1 LLKSYFLGDK
11 MSETQYLAPKSI
23 DEAVKAHSAA
33 NGKARFLA
41 GGTDLLVQ
49 IKSGIKKPN
58 LVIDIKKIVELNSI
72 NEVSDNEFKVGAAVS
87 GANLNRNK
95 KFANL
100 WPGVLEAFRLIGSEQ
115 IQGRASLGGN
125 LCNGSPAGDSVPAL
139 VAAGCNVT
147 IAGPNG
153 SRNIPIETFHTGPGK
168 TVLEN
173 GEMLVSINF
182 PKRAANSG
190 DAYLRMTP
198 RTEMDIAVVGCGVNI
213 TMENGICTNARVSLG
228 AVAPTPLL
236 INEASDIMVG
246 TDINS
251 DIIQRVSK
259 ICMEACNPINDK
271 RGTIDYRTKVAGVL
285 FKRTVLTAIDRI
297 KGI

>member
-1 LLKSYFLGDK
+1 
-11 MSETQYLAPKSI
+11 MSDTQYLAAKTI
-23 DEAVKAHSAA
+23 DEAVDAHAKA
-33 NGKARFLA
+33 NGSARFLA

-49 IKSGIKKPN
+49 IKSGIRKPN

-72 NEVSDNEFKVGAAVS
+72 KEISDNEFMVGASVS
-87 GANLNRNK
+87 GANLNRNP
-95 KFANL
+95 KFAKL

-139 VAAGCNVT
+139 IAAGCKAV
-147 IAGPNG
+147 IAGPG
-153 SRNIPIETFHTGPGK
+153 ERKEIPIENFHLGPGK
-168 TVLEN
+168 TILEN
-173 GEMLVSINF
+173 GQMLVSLKF
-182 PKRAANSG
+182 PRRNKNSS

-213 TMENGICTNARVSLG
+213 SMDNGICTDARVSLG

-236 INEASDIMVG
+236 IKEATEIMIG
-246 TDINS
+246 SNLDENTLDE
-251 DIIQRVSK
+251 VSK
-259 ICMEACNPINDK
+259 ICMDACNPIDDK

-285 FKRTVLTAIDRI
+285 FKRTTHIAVDRI
-297 KGI
+297 IGN

>member
-1 LLKSYFLGDK
+1 
-11 MSETQYLAPKSI
+11 MSDTQYLAAKTI
-23 DEAVKAHSAA
+23 DEAVQAHNQA
-33 NGKARFLA
+33 NGAARFLA

-58 LVIDIKKIVELNSI
+58 LVIDVKKIVELNSI
-72 NEVSDNEFKVGAAVS
+72 DEISENEFVIGASVS

-95 KFANL
+95 KFASL

-139 VAAGCNVT
+139 IAAGCVAV
-147 IAGPNG
+147 IAGPDG
-153 SRNIPIETFHTGPGK
+153 RKELPIEEFHTGPGRTILK
-168 TVLEN
+168 N
-173 GEMLVSINF
+173 GEMLVSLKF
-182 PKRAANSG
+182 PKKEKNSS

-213 TMENGICTNARVSLG
+213 TLENDICTSARVSLG

-236 INEASDIMVG
+236 IKEASEIMTG
-246 TDINS
+246 TNLNDEVLEK
-251 DIIQRVSK
+251 VSK
-259 ICMEACNPINDK
+259 LCMDSCNPINDK
-271 RGTIDYRTKVAGVL
+271 RGTIEYRTKVAGVL
-285 FKRTVLTAIDRI
+285 FKRTTLIAIDRI
-297 KGI
+297 KGK

>member
-1 LLKSYFLGDK
+1 
-11 MSETQYLAPKSI
+11 MSETQYLAPITI

-33 NGKARFLA
+33 KGSARFLA

-72 NEVSDNEFKVGAAVS
+72 KEISENEFKVGSAVS

-95 KFANL
+95 KFADL

-139 VAAGCNVT
+139 VAAKCTVT
-147 IAGPNG
+147 ITGPNG
-153 SRNIPIETFHTGPGK
+153 SKDIAIEKFHTGPGK
-168 TVLEN
+168 TILEN

-182 PKRAANSG
+182 PKRNLNSA

-198 RTEMDIAVVGCGVNI
+198 RTEMDIAVVGCSVNI
-213 TMENGICTNARVSLG
+213 TIDKGLCTDARVSLG
-228 AVAPTPLL
+228 AVAPTVLL
-236 INEASDIMVG
+236 IEEAAKIMIG
-246 TDINS
+246 TDLNA
-251 DIIQRVSK
+251 DILDKVSK
-259 ICMEACNPINDK
+259 LCSDACNPINDK

-285 FKRTVLTAIDRI
+285 FKRAALIAIDRI

>member
-1 LLKSYFLGDK
+1 
-11 MSETQYLAPKSI
+11 MSETQYLAPKTI

-33 NGKARFLA
+33 KGSARFLA

-72 NEVSDNEFKVGAAVS
+72 NEISDNEFKVGSAVS

-95 KFANL
+95 KFADL

-139 VAAGCNVT
+139 VAAKCTVT
-147 IAGPNG
+147 ITGPNG
-153 SRNIPIETFHTGPGK
+153 SKDIAIEKFHTGPGK
-168 TVLEN
+168 TILEN

-182 PKRAANSG
+182 PKRNINSA

-198 RTEMDIAVVGCGVNI
+198 RTEMDIAVVGCSVNI
-213 TMENGICTNARVSLG
+213 TMDEGLCTDARVSLG
-228 AVAPTPLL
+228 AVAPTVLL
-236 INEASDIMVG
+236 IEEAAKIMIG
-246 TDINS
+246 TDLNA
-251 DIIQRVSK
+251 DILDKVSK
-259 ICMEACNPINDK
+259 LCSDACNPINDK

-285 FKRTVLTAIDRI
+285 FKRAALIAIDRI

>member
-1 LLKSYFLGDK
+1 
-11 MSETQYLAPKSI
+11 MSDTQYLAAKTI
-23 DEAVKAHSAA
+23 DEAVNAHEKA
-33 NGKARFLA
+33 NGTARFLA

-49 IKSGIKKPN
+49 IKSGIRKPN

-72 NEVSDNEFKVGAAVS
+72 NEISDGEFEIGASVS
-87 GANLNRNK
+87 GANLNRNP
-95 KFANL
+95 KFAKL

-139 VAAGCNVT
+139 IAAGCKAV
-147 IAGPNG
+147 IAGPKG
-153 SRNIPIETFHTGPGK
+153 RKDVPIENFHLGPGK

-173 GEMLVSINF
+173 GEMLVSLKF
-182 PKRAANSG
+182 PKRVSNSA

-213 TMENGICTNARVSLG
+213 SLENDICTHARVSLG

-236 INEASDIMVG
+236 IEEASDIMIG
-246 TDINS
+246 SKLDDDTLD
-251 DIIQRVSK
+251 RVSK
-259 ICMEACNPINDK
+259 ICMDACNPINDK
-271 RGTIDYRTKVAGVL
+271 RGTVDYRTKVAGVL
-285 FKRTVLTAIDRI
+285 AKRATKLAAERI
-297 KGI
+297 GGNK

>member
-72 NEVSDNEFKVGAAVS
+72 IEVSDNEFKVGAAVS

-182 PKRAANSG
+182 PKRASNSG

>member
-1 LLKSYFLGDK
+1 
-11 MSETQYLAPKSI
+11 MSETQYLAPITI
-23 DEAVKAHSAA
+23 DEAVNAHSAA
-33 NGKARFLA
+33 KGSARFLA

-72 NEVSDNEFKVGAAVS
+72 KEISENEFKVGSAVS

-95 KFANL
+95 KFADL

-139 VAAGCNVT
+139 VAAKCTVT
-147 IAGPNG
+147 ITGPNG
-153 SRNIPIETFHTGPGK
+153 SKDIAIEKFHTGPGK
-168 TVLEN
+168 TILEN

-182 PKRAANSG
+182 PKRNLNSA

-198 RTEMDIAVVGCGVNI
+198 RTEMDIAVVGCSVNI
-213 TMENGICTNARVSLG
+213 TIDKGLCTDARVSLG
-228 AVAPTPLL
+228 AVAPTVLL
-236 INEASDIMVG
+236 IEEAAKIMIG
-246 TDINS
+246 TDLNA
-251 DIIQRVSK
+251 DILDKVSK
-259 ICMEACNPINDK
+259 LCSDACNPINDK

-285 FKRTVLTAIDRI
+285 FKRAALIAIDRI

>member
-1 LLKSYFLGDK
+1 

-72 NEVSDNEFKVGAAVS
+72 IEVSDNEFKVGAAVS

-182 PKRAANSG
+182 PKRASNSG

-213 TMENGICTNARVSLG
+213 TMENGVCTNARVSLG